1 MQEEA
6 NQKTVCLV
14 VTATKMTGSVLA
26 KGIDRYL
33 QHRKTAK
40 QLKQK
45 DPSTYK
51 MNQPKRV
58 KVKTLVK
65 EGAEVASIE
74 IKDEKIKQFEK
85 IAKKHGVRY
94 AIKKDK
100 STSPPTYFIF
110 FKGKDAEVINSALRE
125 FTKKQL
131 TKGTKKPVIGDRL
144 KKYKALSKETSKPA
158 KDRNKEQIR

>member
-1 MQEEA
+1 MCTAVGLEVTTIMQEEA

-14 VTATKMTGSVLA
+14 VTATKMTGSVIA

-144 KKYKALSKETSKPA
+144 KKYKALSKET
-158 KDRNKEQIR
+158 